1 MGSTAHDAQF
11 NRTTIYISLGLAV
24 ALVLGVLVGARVFF
38 NRVALQPVAMTQVP
52 APEASSAECT
62 SLIDAL
68 PSTLADLKRAE
79 LAEPAPEGA
88 AAWQASS
95 TERITLRCGVDAPA
109 QYTPYSQPE
118 DIDGARWLRV
128 NDATPGSTLTT
139 WFTVDRSPVLA
150 VTADVEQLRSGAAP
164 VSGIDTAALTGPAP
178 EQRPAPLADLA
189 GAGGGG
195 SDGGVGAAGAAG
207 CDSLLAAAPD
217 SIAEGYTRVDAVSE
231 QTVAWSAEGQDA
243 IVLRCGVAAPE
254 NYGPGARLDQVNG
267 VPWFEDVKLANGT
280 TASTWYA
287 MGRDVQV
294 AASLPQAESNEA
306 ITNLTNLIAEHTGQA

>member
-79 LAEPAPEGA
+79 LAKPAPEGA

-95 TERITLRCGVDAPA
+95 TERITLRCGVEAPA
-109 QYTPYSQPE
+109 QYTPYAQTE
-118 DIDGARWLRV
+118 DIDDARWLRV
-128 NDATPGSTLTT
+128 NDATPGSTLAT

-164 VSGIDTAALTGPAP
+164 VAGIDTSALTGPAP
-178 EQRPAPLADLA
+178 EQHPAPLADLA
-189 GAGGGG
+189 A
-195 SDGGVGAAGAAG
+195 DGGAGAAS

-217 SIAEGYTRVDAVSE
+217 SIADGYTRVDAVSE

-243 IVLRCGVAAPE
+243 IVLRCGVADPE
-254 NYGPGARLDQVNG
+254 NYGPGARLDQING

>member
-68 PSTLADLKRAE
+68 PSTLVNLKRAE

-95 TERITLRCGVDAPA
+95 TERITMRCGVDVPA
-109 QYTPYSQPE
+109 QYTPYAQTE
-118 DIDGARWLRV
+118 DIDGVRWLRV
-128 NDATPGSTLTT
+128 NDVTPGSTLAT

-150 VTADVEQLRSGAAP
+150 VTADTQQLRDGTAP
-164 VSGIDTAALTGPAP
+164 VEGLDTAALTGPAP

-189 GAGGGG
+189 GA
-195 SDGGVGAAGAAG
+195 DGAGADT

-231 QTVAWSAEGQDA
+231 QTVAWSAAGQDA
-243 IVLRCGVAAPE
+243 IVLRCGVADPA
-254 NYGPGARLDQVNG
+254 NYGPGARLDQING

-306 ITNLTNLIAEHTGQA
+306 ITNLTNLIAEHTAQA

>member
-1 MGSTAHDAQF
+1 MSSTAHDAQF
-11 NRTTIYISLGLAV
+11 NRTTIYVSLGLAV

-38 NRVALQPVAMTQVP
+38 NRVALQPVAMTQLP

-68 PSTLADLKRAE
+68 PSTLANLKRAE

-109 QYTPYSQPE
+109 QYTPYVQTE

-128 NDATPGSTLTT
+128 NDATPGSTLAT
-139 WFTVDRSPVLA
+139 WFTVNRSPVLA
-150 VTADVEQLRSGAAP
+150 VTADTQQLRDGTAP
-164 VSGIDTAALTGPAP
+164 VAGIDTSALTGPAP
-178 EQRPAPLADLA
+178 EQHPAPLADLA
-189 GAGGGG
+189 AGGG
-195 SDGGVGAAGAAG
+195 AGAAS
-207 CDSLLAAAPD
+207 CNSLLAAAPD
-217 SIAEGYTRVDAVSE
+217 SIADGYTRVDAVSE
-231 QTVAWSAEGQDA
+231 QTVAWSAAGQDA
-243 IVLRCGVAAPE
+243 IVLRCGVADPE
-254 NYGPGARLDQVNG
+254 NYGPGARLDQING

-306 ITNLTNLIAEHTGQA
+306 ITNLTNLIAEHTAQA

>member
-11 NRTTIYISLGLAV
+11 NRTTIYVSLGLAV

-38 NRVALQPVAMTQVP
+38 NRVALQPVAMSQVP
-52 APEASSAECT
+52 APEASSQECT

-68 PSTLADLKRAE
+68 PATLADLKRAE

-118 DIDGARWLRV
+118 DVDGARWLRV
-128 NDATPGSTLTT
+128 NDATPGSTLAT

-150 VTADVEQLRSGAAP
+150 VTADTQQLRDGTAP
-164 VSGIDTAALTGPAP
+164 VAGIDTSALTGPAP
-178 EQRPAPLADLA
+178 EQHPAPLADLA
-189 GAGGGG
+189 AGGG
-195 SDGGVGAAGAAG
+195 AGAAS
-207 CDSLLAAAPD
+207 CNSLLAAAPD
-217 SIAEGYTRVDAVSE
+217 SIADGYTRVDAVSE

-306 ITNLTNLIAEHTGQA
+306 ITNLTNLVAEHTGEA

>member
-38 NRVALQPVAMTQVP
+38 NRVALQPVAMSQVP
-52 APEASSAECT
+52 APEASSQECT

-68 PSTLADLKRAE
+68 PATLAGLKRAE

-128 NDATPGSTLTT
+128 NDATPGSTLAT

-150 VTADVEQLRSGAAP
+150 VTADTQQLRDGTAP
-164 VSGIDTAALTGPAP
+164 VAGIGTAALTGPAP
-178 EQRPAPLADLA
+178 EQHPAPLADLA
-189 GAGGGG
+189 AGGG
-195 SDGGVGAAGAAG
+195 AGAASCG
-207 CDSLLAAAPD
+207 SLLAAAPD
-217 SIAEGYTRVDAVSE
+217 SIADGYTRVDAVSE

-243 IVLRCGVAAPE
+243 IVLRCGVADPE
-254 NYGPGARLDQVNG
+254 NYGPGARLDQING

-306 ITNLTNLIAEHTGQA
+306 ITNLTNLVAEHTGQA

>member
-11 NRTTIYISLGLAV
+11 NRTTIYVSLGLAV

-38 NRVALQPVAMTQVP
+38 NRVALQPVAMTQLP
-52 APEASSAECT
+52 APEASSSECT

-118 DIDGARWLRV
+118 DVDGARWLRV
-128 NDATPGSTLTT
+128 NDATPGSTLAT

-150 VTADVEQLRSGAAP
+150 VTADTQQLRDGTAP
-164 VSGIDTAALTGPAP
+164 VAGIDTSALTGPAP
-178 EQRPAPLADLA
+178 EQHPAPLADLA
-189 GAGGGG
+189 AGGG
-195 SDGGVGAAGAAG
+195 AGAAS
-207 CDSLLAAAPD
+207 CNSLLAAAPD
-217 SIAEGYTRVDAVSE
+217 SIADGYTRVDAVSE

-306 ITNLTNLIAEHTGQA
+306 ITNLTNLVAEHTGQA

>member
-38 NRVALQPVAMTQVP
+38 NRVALQPVAMTQVH

-95 TERITLRCGVDAPA
+95 TERITLRCGVEAPA

-128 NDATPGSTLTT
+128 NDATPGSTLAT

-150 VTADVEQLRSGAAP
+150 VTADVEQLRDGAAP
-164 VSGIDTAALTGPAP
+164 VAGIDTSALTGPAP
-178 EQRPAPLADLA
+178 EQHPAPLADLA
-189 GAGGGG
+189 GAAGGG
-195 SDGGVGAAGAAG
+195 AGA

-217 SIAEGYTRVDAVSE
+217 SIAEGYSLVDAVSE

-243 IVLRCGVAAPE
+243 IVLRCGVADPE
-254 NYGPGARLDQVNG
+254 NYGPGARLDQING

-306 ITNLTNLIAEHTGQA
+306 ITNLTNLIAEHTGEAH

>member
-38 NRVALQPVAMTQVP
+38 NRVALQPVAMTQLP

-68 PSTLADLKRAE
+68 PSTLVNLKRAE

-95 TERITLRCGVDAPA
+95 TERITMRCGVDVPA
-109 QYTPYSQPE
+109 QYTPYAQTE
-118 DIDGARWLRV
+118 DIDGVRWLRV
-128 NDATPGSTLTT
+128 NDVTPGSTLAT

-150 VTADVEQLRSGAAP
+150 VTADTQQLRDGTAP
-164 VSGIDTAALTGPAP
+164 VEGLDTAALTGPAP

-189 GAGGGG
+189 GA
-195 SDGGVGAAGAAG
+195 DGAGADT
-207 CDSLLAAAPD
+207 CDSLLVAAPD
-217 SIAEGYTRVDAVSE
+217 SIAEGYTRVNAVSE
-231 QTVAWSAEGQDA
+231 QTVAWSAAGQDA
-243 IVLRCGVAAPE
+243 IVLRCGVADPA
-254 NYGPGARLDQVNG
+254 NYGPGARLDQING

-306 ITNLTNLIAEHTGQA
+306 ITNLTNLIAEHTAQA

>member
-11 NRTTIYISLGLAV
+11 NRTTIYVSLGLAV

-38 NRVALQPVAMTQVP
+38 NRVALQPVAMTQLP

-68 PSTLADLKRAE
+68 PSTLANLKRAE

-109 QYTPYSQPE
+109 QYTPYAQTE

-128 NDATPGSTLTT
+128 NDATPGSTLAT

-150 VTADVEQLRSGAAP
+150 VTADTQQLRDGTAP

-189 GAGGGG
+189 AGD
-195 SDGGVGAAGAAG
+195 SSK
-207 CDSLLAAAPD
+207 CDSLLTAAPD

-231 QTVAWSAEGQDA
+231 QTVAWSAAGQDS
-243 IVLRCGVAAPE
+243 IVLRCGVADPA
-254 NYGPGARLDQVNG
+254 NYGPGARLDQING

-306 ITNLTNLIAEHTGQA
+306 ITNLTNLIAEHTAQA

>member
-11 NRTTIYISLGLAV
+11 NRTTIYVSLGLAV

-38 NRVALQPVAMTQVP
+38 NRVALQPVAMTQLP

-68 PSTLADLKRAE
+68 PSTLTGLKRAE

-109 QYTPYSQPE
+109 QYTPYAQTE
-118 DIDGARWLRV
+118 DVDGARWLRV
-128 NDATPGSTLTT
+128 NDATPGSTLAT
-139 WFTVDRSPVLA
+139 WFTVDRSPVIA
-150 VTADVEQLRSGAAP
+150 VTADAQQLRDGTTP

-178 EQRPAPLADLA
+178 EQQPAPLADLA
-189 GAGGGG
+189 
-195 SDGGVGAAGAAG
+195 AAGDAG
-207 CDSLLAAAPD
+207 TCDSLLDAAPD

-243 IVLRCGVAAPE
+243 IVLRCGVADPE
-254 NYGPGARLDQVNG
+254 NYGPGARLDQING

>member
-68 PSTLADLKRAE
+68 PATLADLKRAE

-128 NDATPGSTLTT
+128 NDATPGSTLAT

-150 VTADVEQLRSGAAP
+150 VTADVEQLRDGAAP
-164 VSGIDTAALTGPAP
+164 VAGIDTSALTGPAP
-178 EQRPAPLADLA
+178 EQHPAPLADLA
-189 GAGGGG
+189 GAG
-195 SDGGVGAAGAAG
+195 DVAK

-217 SIAEGYTRVDAVSE
+217 SIADGYTRVDALSE
-231 QTVAWSAEGQDA
+231 QTVAWSAAGQDA
-243 IVLRCGVAAPE
+243 IVLRCGVADPE
-254 NYGPGARLDQVNG
+254 NYGPGARLDQING

-306 ITNLTNLIAEHTGQA
+306 ITNLTNLIAEHTGEA

>member
-38 NRVALQPVAMTQVP
+38 NRVALQPVAMTQLP
-52 APEASSAECT
+52 APEAASAECT

-68 PSTLADLKRAE
+68 PSTLANLKRAE

-109 QYTPYSQPE
+109 QYTPYVQTE
-118 DIDGARWLRV
+118 DIDGARWMRV
-128 NDATPGSTLTT
+128 NDATPGSTLAT

-150 VTADVEQLRSGAAP
+150 VTADTQQLRDGTAP
-164 VSGIDTAALTGPAP
+164 VAGIDTSALTGPAP
-178 EQRPAPLADLA
+178 EQHPAPLADLA
-189 GAGGGG
+189 AGADGAG
-195 SDGGVGAAGAAG
+195 A

-231 QTVAWSAEGQDA
+231 QTVAWSAAGQDA
-243 IVLRCGVAAPE
+243 IVLRCGVADPE
-254 NYGPGARLDQVNG
+254 NYGPGARLDQING

-306 ITNLTNLIAEHTGQA
+306 ITNLTNLIAEHTAQA

>member
-11 NRTTIYISLGLAV
+11 NRTTIYVSLGLAV

-38 NRVALQPVAMTQVP
+38 NRVALQPVAMSQVP
-52 APEASSAECT
+52 APEASSAECA

-68 PSTLADLKRAE
+68 PATLAGLKRAE
-79 LAEPAPEGA
+79 LAEPAPDGA

-128 NDATPGSTLTT
+128 NDATPGSTLAT

-150 VTADVEQLRSGAAP
+150 VTADTQQLRDGTAP

-178 EQRPAPLADLA
+178 EQHPAPLADLA
-189 GAGGGG
+189 AGGDAAGADGAGG
-195 SDGGVGAAGAAG
+195 A

-217 SIAEGYTRVDAVSE
+217 SISDGYTRVDAVSE

-243 IVLRCGVAAPE
+243 IVLRCGVADPE
-254 NYGPGARLDQVNG
+254 NYGPGARLDQING

-306 ITNLTNLIAEHTGQA
+306 ITNLTNLVAEHTGQA

>member
-11 NRTTIYISLGLAV
+11 NRTTIYVSLGLAV

-38 NRVALQPVAMTQVP
+38 NRVALQPVAMSQVP
-52 APEASSAECT
+52 APEASSQECT

-68 PSTLADLKRAE
+68 PATLAGLKRAE

-128 NDATPGSTLTT
+128 NDATPGSTLAT

-150 VTADVEQLRSGAAP
+150 VTADTQQLRDGTAP
-164 VSGIDTAALTGPAP
+164 VAGIDTSALTGPAP
-178 EQRPAPLADLA
+178 EQHPAPLADLA
-189 GAGGGG
+189 AGGG
-195 SDGGVGAAGAAG
+195 AGAAS
-207 CDSLLAAAPD
+207 CNSLLAAAPD
-217 SIAEGYTRVDAVSE
+217 SIADGYTRVDAVSE

-306 ITNLTNLIAEHTGQA
+306 ITNLTNLVAEHTGEA

>member
-11 NRTTIYISLGLAV
+11 NRTTIYVSLGLAV

-38 NRVALQPVAMTQVP
+38 NRVALQPVAMTEVP

-68 PSTLADLKRAE
+68 PSTLANLERAE

-109 QYTPYSQPE
+109 QYTPYAQTE

-128 NDATPGSTLTT
+128 NDATPGSTLAT

-150 VTADVEQLRSGAAP
+150 VTADTQQLRDGTAP
-164 VSGIDTAALTGPAP
+164 VAGIDTAALTGPAP

-189 GAGGGG
+189 AGGDAAGADGAGG
-195 SDGGVGAAGAAG
+195 A

-231 QTVAWSAEGQDA
+231 QTVAWSAAGQDA
-243 IVLRCGVAAPE
+243 IVLRCGVADPE
-254 NYGPGARLDQVNG
+254 NYGPGARLDQING

>member
-52 APEASSAECT
+52 APEASSGECT

-128 NDATPGSTLTT
+128 NDATPGSTLAT

-150 VTADVEQLRSGAAP
+150 VTADTQQLRDGTAP
-164 VSGIDTAALTGPAP
+164 VAGIDTSALTGPAP
-178 EQRPAPLADLA
+178 EQHPAPLADLA
-189 GAGGGG
+189 AGGGAGGTG
-195 SDGGVGAAGAAG
+195 AGAAS
-207 CDSLLAAAPD
+207 CDRLLAAAPD

-231 QTVAWSAEGQDA
+231 RTVAWSAEGQDA
-243 IVLRCGVAAPE
+243 IVLRCGVADPE

-306 ITNLTNLIAEHTGQA
+306 ITNLTNLIAEHTGEA

>member
-11 NRTTIYISLGLAV
+11 NRTTIYVSLGLAV

-38 NRVALQPVAMTQVP
+38 NRVALQPVAMTQLP
-52 APEASSAECT
+52 APEAASAECT

-68 PSTLADLKRAE
+68 PATLANLKRAE

-109 QYTPYSQPE
+109 QYTPYAQTE
-118 DIDGARWLRV
+118 DIDGVRWLRV
-128 NDATPGSTLTT
+128 NDATPGSTLAT

-150 VTADVEQLRSGAAP
+150 VTADTQQLRDGTAP

-189 GAGGGG
+189 AGGGA
-195 SDGGVGAAGAAG
+195 DAGA

-231 QTVAWSAEGQDA
+231 QTVAWSAAGQDA
-243 IVLRCGVAAPE
+243 IVLRCGVADPA
-254 NYGPGARLDQVNG
+254 NYGPGARLDQING

-306 ITNLTNLIAEHTGQA
+306 ITNLTNLVAEHTGQA

>member
-68 PSTLADLKRAE
+68 PSTLAGLKRAE
-79 LAEPAPEGA
+79 LAKPAPEGA

-95 TERITLRCGVDAPA
+95 TERITLRCGVEAPA
-109 QYTPYSQPE
+109 QYTPYAQTE
-118 DIDGARWLRV
+118 DIDGASWLRV
-128 NDATPGSTLTT
+128 NDVTPGSTLAT

-150 VTADVEQLRSGAAP
+150 VTADTQQLRDGTAP
-164 VSGIDTAALTGPAP
+164 VAGIDTSALIGPAP
-178 EQRPAPLADLA
+178 EQHPAPLADLA
-189 GAGGGG
+189 AGG
-195 SDGGVGAAGAAG
+195 DAGT
-207 CDSLLAAAPD
+207 CDSLLDAAPD
-217 SIAEGYTRVDAVSE
+217 SIADGYTRVDAVSE

-243 IVLRCGVAAPE
+243 IVLRCGVADPE
-254 NYGPGARLDQVNG
+254 NYGPGARLDQING

-306 ITNLTNLIAEHTGQA
+306 ITNLTNLVAEHTGEA

>member
-38 NRVALQPVAMTQVP
+38 NRVALQPVAMTQLP

-68 PSTLADLKRAE
+68 PSTLAKLKRAE

-109 QYTPYSQPE
+109 QYTPYAQTE
-118 DIDGARWLRV
+118 DIDGTRWLRV
-128 NDATPGSTLTT
+128 NDATPGSTLAT

-150 VTADVEQLRSGAAP
+150 VTADTQQLRDGTAP
-164 VSGIDTAALTGPAP
+164 VAGIDTAALTGPSP
-178 EQRPAPLADLA
+178 ERHPAPLANLA
-189 GAGGGG
+189 AGGDGAGK
-195 SDGGVGAAGAAG
+195 

-217 SIAEGYTRVDAVSE
+217 SIAEGYNRVDAVSE

-243 IVLRCGVAAPE
+243 IVLRCGVADPE
-254 NYGPGARLDQVNG
+254 NYGPGARLDQING

-306 ITNLTNLIAEHTGQA
+306 ITNLTNLIAEHTAQA

>member
-79 LAEPAPEGA
+79 LAKPAPEGA

-95 TERITLRCGVDAPA
+95 TERITLRCGVEAPA
-109 QYTPYSQPE
+109 QYTPYAQTE
-118 DIDGARWLRV
+118 DIDDARWLRV
-128 NDATPGSTLTT
+128 NDATPGSTLAT

-150 VTADVEQLRSGAAP
+150 VTADTQQLRDGTAP
-164 VSGIDTAALTGPAP
+164 VAGIDTAALTGPAP
-178 EQRPAPLADLA
+178 EQHPAPLADLA
-189 GAGGGG
+189 AGGG
-195 SDGGVGAAGAAG
+195 AGAASCG
-207 CDSLLAAAPD
+207 SLLAAAPD

-243 IVLRCGVAAPE
+243 IVLRCGVADPE
-254 NYGPGARLDQVNG
+254 NYGPGARLDQING

-306 ITNLTNLIAEHTGQA
+306 ITNLTNLVAEHTGQA

>member
-11 NRTTIYISLGLAV
+11 NRTTIYVSLGLAV

-38 NRVALQPVAMTQVP
+38 NRVALQPVAMTQLP

-68 PSTLADLKRAE
+68 PSTLANLKRAE

-109 QYTPYSQPE
+109 QYTPYAQTE

-128 NDATPGSTLTT
+128 NDATPGSTLAT

-150 VTADVEQLRSGAAP
+150 VTADKQQLRDGTAP
-164 VSGIDTAALTGPAP
+164 VAGIDTAALTGPAP
-178 EQRPAPLADLA
+178 EQHPAPLADLA
-189 GAGGGG
+189 GAGGADGADGAGG
-195 SDGGVGAAGAAG
+195 AGA
-207 CDSLLAAAPD
+207 CDSMLAAAPD

-243 IVLRCGVAAPE
+243 IVLRCGVADPV
-254 NYGPGARLDQVNG
+254 NYGPGARLDQING

-306 ITNLTNLIAEHTGQA
+306 ITNLTNLIAEHTAQA

>member
-11 NRTTIYISLGLAV
+11 NRTTIYVSLGLAV

-38 NRVALQPVAMTQVP
+38 NRVALQPVAMTQLP
-52 APEASSAECT
+52 APEASSSECT

-109 QYTPYSQPE
+109 QYTPYAQTE

-128 NDATPGSTLTT
+128 NDATPGSTLAT

-150 VTADVEQLRSGAAP
+150 VTADTQQLRDGTAP

-178 EQRPAPLADLA
+178 EQHPAPLADLA
-189 GAGGGG
+189 AGGDAAGADGAGG
-195 SDGGVGAAGAAG
+195 A

-231 QTVAWSAEGQDA
+231 QTVAWSAAGQDA
-243 IVLRCGVAAPE
+243 IVLRCGVADPE
-254 NYGPGARLDQVNG
+254 NYGPGARLDQING

>member
-11 NRTTIYISLGLAV
+11 NRTTIYVSLGLAV

-38 NRVALQPVAMTQVP
+38 NRVALQPVAMTEVP
-52 APEASSAECT
+52 APEASSAECA

-109 QYTPYSQPE
+109 QYTPYAQTE

-128 NDATPGSTLTT
+128 NDATPGSTLAT

-150 VTADVEQLRSGAAP
+150 VTADTQQLRDGTAP
-164 VSGIDTAALTGPAP
+164 VEGLDTAALTGPAP

-189 GAGGGG
+189 TAGDPGK
-195 SDGGVGAAGAAG
+195 
-207 CDSLLAAAPD
+207 CDSLLAAAPE

-231 QTVAWSAEGQDA
+231 QTVAWSAAGQDA
-243 IVLRCGVAAPE
+243 IVLRCGVADPA
-254 NYGPGARLDQVNG
+254 NYGPGARLDQING

-280 TASTWYA
+280 TASTWFA

-306 ITNLTNLIAEHTGQA
+306 ITNLTNLIAEHTAQA

>member
-11 NRTTIYISLGLAV
+11 NRTTIYVSLGLAV
-24 ALVLGVLVGARVFF
+24 ALVLGVLVGARMFF
-38 NRVALQPVAMTQVP
+38 NRVALQPVAMSQVP
-52 APEASSAECT
+52 APEASSQECT

-68 PSTLADLKRAE
+68 PATLAGLKRAE

-118 DIDGARWLRV
+118 DIDGARWLRI
-128 NDATPGSTLTT
+128 NDATPGSTLAT

-150 VTADVEQLRSGAAP
+150 VTADTQQLRDGTAP
-164 VSGIDTAALTGPAP
+164 VAGIDTAALTGPAP
-178 EQRPAPLADLA
+178 EQQPAPLADLA
-189 GAGGGG
+189 
-195 SDGGVGAAGAAG
+195 AAGDAG
-207 CDSLLAAAPD
+207 KCGSLLAAAPD
-217 SIAEGYTRVDAVSE
+217 SIADGYTRVDAVSE

-243 IVLRCGVAAPE
+243 IVLRCGVADPE
-254 NYGPGARLDQVNG
+254 NYGPGARLDQING

>member
-1 MGSTAHDAQF
+1 MGSTAHNAQF
-11 NRTTIYISLGLAV
+11 NRTTIYVSLGLAV

-38 NRVALQPVAMTQVP
+38 DRVALQPVAMTQLP

-62 SLIDAL
+62 SLIDGL

-109 QYTPYSQPE
+109 QYTPYAHTE
-118 DIDGARWLRV
+118 DIDGTRWLRV
-128 NDATPGSTLTT
+128 NDATPGSTLAT

-150 VTADVEQLRSGAAP
+150 VTADTQQLRDGAAP
-164 VSGIDTAALTGPAP
+164 VAGIDTAALTGPAP
-178 EQRPAPLADLA
+178 EQHPAPLADLVA
-189 GAGGGG
+189 TDDEAK
-195 SDGGVGAAGAAG
+195 

-217 SIAEGYTRVDAVSE
+217 SIADGYTRVDAVSE

-254 NYGPGARLDQVNG
+254 NYGPGARLDQING

>member
-1 MGSTAHDAQF
+1 MSSTAHDAQF
-11 NRTTIYISLGLAV
+11 NRTTIYVSLGLAV

-38 NRVALQPVAMTQVP
+38 NRVALQPVAMTQLP

-68 PSTLADLKRAE
+68 PSTLANLKRAE

-109 QYTPYSQPE
+109 QYTPYVQTE

-128 NDATPGSTLTT
+128 NDATPGSTLAT
-139 WFTVDRSPVLA
+139 WFTVNRSPVLA
-150 VTADVEQLRSGAAP
+150 VTADTQQLRDGTAP
-164 VSGIDTAALTGPAP
+164 VAGIDTSALTGPAP
-178 EQRPAPLADLA
+178 EQHPAPLADLA
-189 GAGGGG
+189 AGGG
-195 SDGGVGAAGAAG
+195 AGAAS
-207 CDSLLAAAPD
+207 CNSLLAAAPD
-217 SIAEGYTRVDAVSE
+217 SIADGYTRVDAVSE

-243 IVLRCGVAAPE
+243 IVLRCGVADPE
-254 NYGPGARLDQVNG
+254 NYGPGARLDQING

-306 ITNLTNLIAEHTGQA
+306 ITNLTNLVAEHTGEA

>member
-11 NRTTIYISLGLAV
+11 NRTTIYVSLGLAV

-38 NRVALQPVAMTQVP
+38 NRVALQPVAMTQLP

-68 PSTLADLKRAE
+68 PATLADLKRAE

-109 QYTPYSQPE
+109 QYTPYAQTE

-128 NDATPGSTLTT
+128 NDATPGSTLAT

-150 VTADVEQLRSGAAP
+150 VTADTQQLRDGTAP
-164 VSGIDTAALTGPAP
+164 VAGIDTAALTGPAP

-189 GAGGGG
+189 AGGDAAGADGAGG
-195 SDGGVGAAGAAG
+195 A

-231 QTVAWSAEGQDA
+231 QTVAWSAAGQDA
-243 IVLRCGVAAPE
+243 IVLRCGVADPE
-254 NYGPGARLDQVNG
+254 NYGPGARLDQING

>member
-11 NRTTIYISLGLAV
+11 NRTTIYVSLGLAV

-38 NRVALQPVAMTQVP
+38 NRVALQPVAMTQLP

-68 PSTLADLKRAE
+68 PSTLANLKRAE

-109 QYTPYSQPE
+109 QYTPYAQTE

-128 NDATPGSTLTT
+128 NDATPGSTLAT

-150 VTADVEQLRSGAAP
+150 VTADTQQLRDGTAP

-189 GAGGGG
+189 AGD
-195 SDGGVGAAGAAG
+195 SSK
-207 CDSLLAAAPD
+207 CDSLLAAVPK

-231 QTVAWSAEGQDA
+231 QTVAWSAAGQDA
-243 IVLRCGVAAPE
+243 IVLRCGVADPE
-254 NYGPGARLDQVNG
+254 NYGPGARLDQING

-306 ITNLTNLIAEHTGQA
+306 ITNLTNLIAEHTAQA

>member
-1 MGSTAHDAQF
+1 MGSTAHNAQF
-11 NRTTIYISLGLAV
+11 NRTTIYVSLGLAV

-38 NRVALQPVAMTQVP
+38 DRVALQPVAMTQLP

-62 SLIDAL
+62 SLIDGL

-109 QYTPYSQPE
+109 QYTPYAHTE

-128 NDATPGSTLTT
+128 NDATPGSTLAT

-150 VTADVEQLRSGAAP
+150 VTADTQQLRDGAAA
-164 VSGIDTAALTGPAP
+164 VAGIDTAALTGPAP
-178 EQRPAPLADLA
+178 EQHPAPLADLA
-189 GAGGGG
+189 TT
-195 SDGGVGAAGAAG
+195 SDKAK

-217 SIAEGYTRVDAVSE
+217 SIADGYTRVDAVSE

-243 IVLRCGVAAPE
+243 IVLRCGVADPE